1 MQQLGWQKDE
11 RETYPLWKA
20 LCGIKVVIP
29 AGQVYPLCILEGRG
43 LESSPAQLHPIPHIS
58 WKSESEQSQNQDGGA
73 LGPSP
78 EIAETR

>member
-20 LCGIKVVIP
+20 LRGIKVVIP
-29 AGQVYPLCILEGRG
+29 AGQVCPLYTVEGRG
-43 LESSPAQLHPIPHIS
+43 LESSQHLMEVRVL
-58 WKSESEQSQNQDGGA
+58 ESVRIRTGGP

-78 EIAETR
+78 EMAEAR